1 MKQNVTVRQ
10 HKDCPA
16 NNVPIHSDSQTCT
29 RDKAYRINF
38 FRSNKSIPI
47 RPYIAFGHSNRALGT
62 RMYVHV
68 RAYITNS
75 CFPYSVQL
83 CTCCTPFKTVSLHH
97 LLLISRGISGWFELS
112 CVEYVQMWL
121 TGFCRIPSAC
131 DCTSYMQE
139 KNWREKITQWKWK

>member
-1 MKQNVTVRQ
+1 MFPFIRILRPALETKPIELTSLEATNQFLSVHTSPLVTL
-10 HKDCPA
+10 
-16 NNVPIHSDSQTCT
+16 
-29 RDKAYRINF
+29 
-38 FRSNKSIPI
+38 
-47 RPYIAFGHSNRALGT
+47 IARLGLVC
-62 RMYVHV
+62 MYVHV